1 MHHNPGSVTLIPILP
16 KGRTLK
22 CDHPAAKRYNNIYR
36 AVWRPSSWNIP
47 HPWQRS
53 LLGLT
58 FWLTP
63 FQEVNKRLLV
73 QLLQLR
79 WQERDQS
86 YYRKLEV
93 LFIQRLLAVQEEL
106 GLEQNTNPVPTP
118 TLTDSLT
125 PSKIH
130 EKPSGRH
137 SNKEEIT
144 VNFKF
149 QNWHLSLI
157 KPWN

>member
-73 QLLQLR
+73 QLLQLL
-79 WQERDQS
+79 WQECDQS
-86 YYRKLEV
+86 YYRKLEL
-93 LFIQRLLAVQEEL
+93 LFIQQLLAVPEEL

-149 QNWHLSLI
+149 QKWHLPLI

>member
-73 QLLQLR
+73 QLLQLL
-79 WQERDQS
+79 WQECDHS
-86 YYRKLEV
+86 CYRKLEL
-93 LFIQRLLAVQEEL
+93 LFIQQLLAVPEEL

-118 TLTDSLT
+118 TWPTHWPRLKFTGNRVADTQIRRKLQST
-125 PSKIH
+125 S
-130 EKPSGRH
+130 
-137 SNKEEIT
+137 
-144 VNFKF
+144 NFK
-149 QNWHLSLI
+149 NGIYHW
-157 KPWN
+157 